1 MKIKIRYLDN
11 KIELNEGNIPVIEV
25 ENKKYFYR
33 LVNDF
38 WRIYN
43 SNIIEDIIFL
53 NDENQEINCCN
64 KIKVILNYFDLGF
77 ESKKYMNDIFK
88 YINENISDEDRNSLN
103 TQYSRMIKMYRK
115 TLNHFDI
122 SLSVESELDIDNLTK
137 IMKVRINSNNELL
150 NNLLLIIDLERE
162 LKSNKLL
169 IFINLK
175 QYLKKEELKELYKYS
190 IYNQVKILLI
200 DSQSYGGTLNNENKL
215 IIDENLDEF
224 MI

>member
-11 KIELNEGNIPVIEV
+11 KIELNEGHIPVIEV

-115 TLNHFDI
+115 ALNHFDI

-190 IYNQVKILLI
+190 IYNQVKILDLF
-200 DSQSYGGTLNNENKL
+200 DNYFKFVKTMLS
-215 IIDENLDEF
+215 
-224 MI
+224 